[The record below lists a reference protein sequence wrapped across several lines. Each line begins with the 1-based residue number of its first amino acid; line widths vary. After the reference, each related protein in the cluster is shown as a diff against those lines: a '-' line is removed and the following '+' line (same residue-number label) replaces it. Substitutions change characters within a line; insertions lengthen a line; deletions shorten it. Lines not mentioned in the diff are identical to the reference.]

1 MSRLLVPL
9 AVFFSAAASL
19 GVELA
24 IVRLGAPYVGQSLL
38 PWSAAIAS
46 VLLGLTGGHVLG
58 GIAAAAAATLT
69 QARVK
74 LAAVWLL
81 AGLAAAAMP
90 LSLHIVID
98 ALPAEQGF
106 GSGAVLA
113 IAALA
118 CPPSV
123 AAGFVAPLAVRVAV
137 LTSDPRL
144 PRMVG
149 SIYAASAAGSVLGTA
164 AAGFVL
170 LEWIGASGLAGVVA
184 GIWIALGIAVLPWR
198 SLSAGQAACGGAAAA
213 VAVAAAFL
221 LATPGPCLLESRYTC
236 IRLLDQELDDGNVLR
251 FMILDEGVHSATD
264 RNDPHRLHLGYAT
277 LADRLARAAF
287 ARDAAP
293 QALVIG
299 GGGATLPRAWAAAP
313 AQAAVTS
320 VELDPVVAAVAD
332 EAMWAAG
339 HAALTTVIG
348 DGRAAVRALPP
359 SETFAVVLMDA
370 YRTHSVPPHLVTR
383 EFGAMIAARMT
394 PRGVFLSNVIDRI
407 GTPLLALSIAAT
419 LAQIFPAVDVW
430 APEGSFNETTNYV
443 VAAWKDASAAHRP
456 DFESVQVSVMG
467 ANEAVR
473 ARDVVWRRVD
483 SAIAGRVW
491 PQACV
496 TVLTD
501 DRAPVDRLL
510 AGRALPYCETPGA
523 RQKQAARSSPGPGVA
538 SPANGGL

>member
-1 MSRLLVPL
+1 MSRFLVPL
-9 AVFFSAAASL
+9 AVFFSAASSL

-46 VLLGLTGGHVLG
+46 VLLGLTAGHVLG
-58 GIAAAAAATLT
+58 GIASATAATLS
-69 QARVK
+69 QARIK
-74 LAAVWLL
+74 LAVVWLL

-90 LSLHIVID
+90 LSLYVVID
-98 ALPAEQGF
+98 AMPAEQGF

-118 CPPSV
+118 CPPSL

-137 LTSDPRL
+137 LTPDLRL

-170 LEWIGASGLAGVVA
+170 LERIGASGLTSVIA
-184 GIWIALGIAVLPWR
+184 GIWIALGIVALPWR
-198 SLSAGQAACGGAAAA
+198 SFSVRQAAGGAAAA
-213 VAVAAAFL
+213 VVALLAVVL
-221 LATPGPCLLESRYTC
+221 LATPGPCLMESRYTC
-236 IRLLDQELDDGNVLR
+236 VRLFDQDLAGNNVLR

-264 RNDPHRLHLGYAT
+264 RDHPRRLHLGYAT

-287 ARDAAP
+287 AREAAP

-299 GGGATLPRAWAAAP
+299 GGGATLPRAWAADP
-313 AQAAVTS
+313 EQATVTS
-320 VELDPVVAAVAD
+320 IELDPVVIAVAD
-332 EAMWAAG
+332 EAMWAGG
-339 HAALTTVIG
+339 HTALTTVVG
-348 DGRAAVRALPP
+348 DGRAVVRALPAK
-359 SETFAVVLMDA
+359 ETFSVVMMDA

-383 EFGAMIAARMT
+383 EFGEMIAARMT
-394 PRGVFLSNVIDRI
+394 AQGVFLSNVIDRI
-407 GTPLLALSIAAT
+407 GTPLLALSIART
-419 LAQIFPAVDVW
+419 LSQIFPAVDVW
-430 APEGSFNETTNYV
+430 VPEGDSVETTNYV
-443 VAAWKDASAAHRP
+443 VAAWKDGASAHRP

-483 SAIAGRVW
+483 AATVERVW

-496 TVLTD
+496 LTLTD
-501 DRAPVDRLL
+501 DRAPVDGLL
-510 AGRALPYCETPGA
+510 AGRTPLQCE
-523 RQKQAARSSPGPGVA
+523 RPGV
-538 SPANGGL
+538 PK